1 MRKSIVASVLAVVG
15 VVGGASMAVASSEER
30 APMPMM
36 PELVP
41 LSPMSVPIM
50 GGDRLDGVLDIT
62 LVIEAKDPAGSDILR
77 QSLPI
82 LRDACLSAAIEFG
95 RLRVSALS
103 PVDAAALISEINRVA
118 RSKDPNVDRV
128 LLTMVSARAA

>member
-1 MRKSIVASVLAVVG
+1 MVRKSLVASVLAVVG
-15 VVGGASMAVASSEER
+15 IVGGASVAFASSEELT
-30 APMPMM
+30 PMLV
-36 PELVP
+36 ELVP

-50 GGDRLDGVLDIT
+50 GGDRLDGVLNIT
-62 LVIEAKDPAGSDILR
+62 LVIEAKDPAGAELLR
-77 QSLPI
+77 QHVPI

-103 PVDAAALISEINRVA
+103 PVDAAALISEINAAA
-118 RSKDPNVDRV
+118 RSKDPHVDRV